1 MSNIAAEIVLHPKVN
16 QTLAVL
22 ATTVGRDKVSRLF
35 QYLARLIAW
44 SLLRRGNV
52 EEAARWNGL
61 KGGLAN
67 GRKVMRLFRPVEFLQ
82 SAINLAQRPVTT
94 SKGPAQIA
102 HIAQIGR
109 QIGYAGFHTTDM
121 ITWLSSIRFLKY
133 DKIKTDR
140 IQRLMYKFWF
150 AGVLSSLISSI
161 ASLVRLR
168 ADSRRFALSTEVAK
182 REDKEGKDSETAAK
196 DASERR
202 ERGRA
207 LLAQR
212 ETIISQILSDSLDI
226 WIPATGLGLANLSDG
241 TLGLFGVIT
250 SYMGVQAQWRKH
262 SAAGVRKAA

>member
-1 MSNIAAEIVLHPKVN
+1 MSNIAAEIILHPKVN

-22 ATTVGRDKVSRLF
+22 ATTVGRDKVTRLL
-35 QYLARLIAW
+35 QYLARLLAW
-44 SLLRRGNV
+44 SLLQRGNV
-52 EEAARWNGL
+52 GEAARWNGL

-67 GRKVMRLFRPVEFLQ
+67 GRKVMRLFRPAEFLQ
-82 SAINLAQRPVTT
+82 SAINLAQRP
-94 SKGPAQIA
+94 GPAQVA

-133 DKIKTDR
+133 DKLKTDR

-150 AGVLSSLISSI
+150 AGVLSSLVSSI
-161 ASLVRLR
+161 ASLLRLR

-182 REDKEGKDSETAAK
+182 REEKEGKDLEAASK
-196 DASERR
+196 DASDRR

-207 LLAQR
+207 LLA
-212 ETIISQILSDSLDI
+212 DSLDI
-226 WIPATGLGLANLSDG
+226 WIPATGLGLVNLSDG

-250 SYMGVQAQWRKH
+250 SCMGVQAQWNKH
-262 SAAGVRKAA
+262 SAAGVRKTK

>member
-1 MSNIAAEIVLHPKVN
+1 MSNIAAEIILHPKVN

-22 ATTVGRDKVSRLF
+22 ATTVGRDKVTRLL
-35 QYLARLIAW
+35 QYIARLLAW
-44 SLLRRGNV
+44 SLLHRGNV

-67 GRKVMRLFRPVEFLQ
+67 GRKVMRLFRPAEFLQ
-82 SAINLAQRPVTT
+82 SAINLAQRP
-94 SKGPAQIA
+94 GPAQVA

-133 DKIKTDR
+133 DKLKTDR

-161 ASLVRLR
+161 ASLLRLR

-182 REDKEGKDSETAAK
+182 REEKEGNLEAASKD
-196 DASERR
+196 
-202 ERGRA
+202 
-207 LLAQR
+207 AQR

-241 TLGLFGVIT
+241 TLGLFGVVT
-250 SYMGVQAQWRKH
+250 SCMGVQAQWNKH
-262 SAAGVRKAA
+262 SAAGVRKTK